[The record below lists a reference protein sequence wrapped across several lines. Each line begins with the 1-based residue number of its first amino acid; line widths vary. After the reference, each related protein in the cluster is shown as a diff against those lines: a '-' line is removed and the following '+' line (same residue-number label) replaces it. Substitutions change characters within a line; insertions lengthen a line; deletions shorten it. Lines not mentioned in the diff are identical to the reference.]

1 MERLDLDIGNYSLKE
16 IERFFRL
23 QDRQKYTASDI
34 ELRESEIRTQ
44 LIRSGMVEAKYVSQ
58 LVDFLSKAK
67 QWLVVAKCENVSQPT
82 TLPKNPRLDTSADYS
97 MKYTPNFRQD
107 ELIEKPRTPFVHT
120 MNTEYQD
127 GQLNPLLMRT
137 MTKCLTI
144 DTRFRD
150 NYYSTQ
156 SSDLLIQL
164 PMKFSKVVSMQL
176 SAIELPITF
185 YGISNAIGNN
195 FFYLEVTYQSSPSA
209 EETTEIKII
218 TLPDG
223 NYNANDLVY
232 TLNTILAPVEDDGVT
247 MVYPNSPF
255 SYIQLSLDITTT
267 GSGTGKV
274 YIQANPAGLMT
285 ISNIK
290 MDFTRDSNGDV
301 QNVDLSKK
309 MGWNLGFTQPI
320 YDGNTIYMGDTVVE
334 PTTIRYVYLAVDDFN
349 HSVNNHFVA
358 AYNKSTLSPN
368 ILARISLKGSYFTL
382 IMESDLNM
390 ITEPRKYFGPVDIQ
404 KLRIQLLDDHGRVL
418 SMNNSNYSFCLT
430 FKMLYE

>member
-23 QDRQKYTASDI
+23 HGKYSGSDV
-34 ELRESEIRTQ
+34 ELRETEIRTQ

-67 QWLVVAKCENVSQPT
+67 QWLIVAKCEAVVPPT
-82 TLPKNPRLDTSADYS
+82 TLPKNPRLDMSEYPMQMTYNPS
-97 MKYTPNFRQD
+97 FRQD
-107 ELIEKPRTPFVHT
+107 EIIEKPKTPFINT
-120 MNTEYQD
+120 LNTEYQD
-127 GQLNPLLMRT
+127 GQLNPLTMRV

-164 PMKFSKVVSMQL
+164 PMKFNKVVSMQL
-176 SAIELPITF
+176 SAIELPVTF

-195 FFYLEVTYQSSPSA
+195 FFYLEVTYKSSPSA
-209 EETTEIKII
+209 EEETEVKII

-247 MVYPNSPF
+247 LVYPDSPF
-255 SYIQLSLDITTT
+255 SYIQLSLDITST

-274 YIQANPAGLMT
+274 YIQSSPAGMMT
-285 ISNIK
+285 ISNMK
-290 MDFTRDSNGDV
+290 MDFTRDIDGNV

-309 MGWNLGFTQPI
+309 MGWNLGFTQPT

-358 AYNKSTLSPN
+358 AYNKSTLNPN

-382 IMESDLNM
+382 IMENDLNM

-404 KLRIQLLDDHGRVL
+404 KLRVQILDDHGRVL